1 MSDLYRYSIVRHI
14 VRRHIIGNRN
24 PGGMFSIPSE
34 CTSLQNASVHVR
46 NMNIWQD
53 ICQGRAKGLGLGRGT
68 PLHTPLASQVMH
80 LNFTPQRPDVIFYI

>member
-46 NMNIWQD
+46 NMNIF
-53 ICQGRAKGLGLGRGT
+53 GRIFVRDVQRVGFGAGNAIT
-68 PLHTPLASQVMH
+68 H
-80 LNFTPQRPDVIFYI
+80 LP